1 MIGSTISHYRIL
13 ELIGKGGMG
22 EVYMAEDLE
31 LGRRIAL
38 KVLPADL
45 ESQSDRLERFR
56 REAKT
61 LASLN
66 HPNIVTIHS
75 VEAAGSEPQDPK
87 TPGPQDLKTPIR

>member
-22 EVYMAEDLE
+22 EVYLAEDLE

-38 KVLPADL
+38 KILPPEL
-45 ESQSDRLERFR
+45 VTQPDRLERFR

-61 LASLN
+61 LAALN

-75 VEAAGSEPQDPK
+75 VETAVPAA
-87 TPGPQDLKTPIR
+87 T

>member
-22 EVYMAEDLE
+22 EVYLAEDLE

-38 KVLPADL
+38 KILPPEL
-45 ESQSDRLERFR
+45 VTQPDRLERFR

-61 LASLN
+61 LAALN

-75 VEAAGSEPQDPK
+75 VETLS
-87 TPGPQDLKTPIR
+87 LIHI